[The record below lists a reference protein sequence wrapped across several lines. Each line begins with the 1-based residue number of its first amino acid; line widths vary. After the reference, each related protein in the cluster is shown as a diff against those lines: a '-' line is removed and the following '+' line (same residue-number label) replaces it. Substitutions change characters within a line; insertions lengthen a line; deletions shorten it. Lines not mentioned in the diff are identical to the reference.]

1 MNGIV
6 NNPSKT
12 IVLPNVTIKDAVT
25 IVNRMVNNISYK
37 AISVDNSMASVNIW
51 GCTYHSKIKGLIDTM
66 LTATFSFVEVQNGLQ
81 LTIECGKCIGAISD
95 QWELQDCNLFIK
107 EAMLIAVNPNINNSQ
122 TNNTSS
128 QTGNSSIQ
136 TGNSSSIK
144 TGVSVAIAIVALI
157 FFILI

>member
-12 IVLPNVTIKDAVT
+12 IVIPNVTIKDAVT

-37 AISVDNSMASVNIW
+37 AISVNNSMSSANIW
-51 GCTYHSKIKGLIDTM
+51 ICNYHSKIKGLIDTM

-81 LTIECGKCIGAISD
+81 LTIECGKGIGTISD
-95 QWELQDCNLFIK
+95 QWELQDCNLFIR
-107 EAMLIAVNPNINNSQ
+107 EAMQIAVNPNIDNSQ
-122 TNNTSS
+122 INNTS
-128 QTGNSSIQ
+128 NQ

-144 TGVSVAIAIVALI
+144 TGVSVVIVIVSLI
-157 FFILI
+157 FLIFSIF